1 MNNFDKDFNRVKTGM
16 GIASFVFVMLWL
28 AMVSCI
34 IVFAFTVITDPGS
47 VGRFFGEIVA
57 GFNSTIK

>member
-1 MNNFDKDFNRVKTGM
+1 MKDRTMFDILQPVVIGLSSLILIGLF
-16 GIASFVFVMLWL
+16 IA
-28 AMVSCI
+28 
-34 IVFAFTVITDPGS
+34 IVTIITDPGS